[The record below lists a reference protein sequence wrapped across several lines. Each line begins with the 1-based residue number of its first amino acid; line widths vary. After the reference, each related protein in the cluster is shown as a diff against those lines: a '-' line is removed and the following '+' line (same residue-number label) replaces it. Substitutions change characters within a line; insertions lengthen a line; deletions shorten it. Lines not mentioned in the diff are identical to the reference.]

1 MVCGRYEGHSYPS
14 ESVPD
19 LPGFRVKGD
28 FAFSFT
34 GIDFAGPLF
43 VKNRKSDMRKVYICL
58 FTCATSRAIHLELV
72 NDLIADNVPS
82 LLSLLC
88 Q

>member
-1 MVCGRYEGHSYPS
+1 M
-14 ESVPD
+14 PD

-43 VKNRKSDMRKVYICL
+43 VKKRKSDVRKVYICL
-58 FTCATSRAIHLELV
+58 FTCGTSRAIHLELV
-72 NDLIADNVPS
+72 SDLTANTF
-82 LLSLLC
+82 LHFFR
-88 Q
+88 